1 MSSTPL
7 PVLFPPP
14 PSSSPSSK
22 TNIIFIVIVIIIVV
36 LIIFM
41 FTKMNT
47 MNKELKEVRSEV
59 KELQTSSKMIQ
70 AIGQKLGLA
79 VDEKGQIVD
88 ADEEEQE
95 DGGVCE
101 MKQPEEAQEFNPATI
116 LGQIPPDL
124 MATMFASMTQPA
136 ARVEVE
142 ETGVDEN
149 KEQEK
154 ESVQV
159 D

>member
-1 MSSTPL
+1 
-7 PVLFPPP
+7 
-14 PSSSPSSK
+14 
-22 TNIIFIVIVIIIVV
+22 
-36 LIIFM
+36 M

-88 ADEEEQE
+88 AEEESEE
-95 DGGVCE
+95 DGVCE
-101 MKQPEEAQEFNPATI
+101 MKQPQEAQEFNPATI